1 MSMKIIM
8 TKHRS
13 HTPADT
19 AQNLAVADLRKAL
32 AVLSSVVQ
40 VQQEGATI
48 TIGAMDN
55 LPEEIRLSIEQD
67 IAEVCKE
74 VNKEMAKNKKEP
86 A

>member
-8 TKHRS
+8 TKHQS

-40 VQQEGATI
+40 VQQEGDTI

-74 VNKEMAKNKKEP
+74 ANKEMAKNKKEP